1 MFSETACTVDG
12 RSLRDGKKNNYPS
25 LWVCV
30 ASLSVHLQRPE
41 GKPAGAQCSTGQRT
55 SRPWEKVGVMGQRGD
70 GICRVEY
77 RGEGSFQVTGE
88 GS

>member
-12 RSLRDGKKNNYPS
+12 RSLRDGKQKQ
-25 LWVCV
+25 VCV

-41 GKPAGAQCSTGQRT
+41 GKPAGAQCSKGQRT